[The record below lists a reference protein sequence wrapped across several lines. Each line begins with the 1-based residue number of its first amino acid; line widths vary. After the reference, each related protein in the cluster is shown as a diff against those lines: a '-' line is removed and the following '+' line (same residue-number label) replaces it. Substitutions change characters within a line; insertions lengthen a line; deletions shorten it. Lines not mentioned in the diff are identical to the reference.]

1 MIKIL
6 KLVENFIL
14 YAILFLIPLMV
25 LPIFPSAYITPKLMI
40 LTWGLGII
48 LILKSIR
55 IIAKGNLSFSTSTFD
70 LPVLLL
76 GLAFVLSMFTHTKT
90 LLDSVLFPGTATLI
104 LGSIVLYFAINQLG
118 DAKKNAK
125 FPIIISGVIV
135 SFISL
140 LTISGTLSKLAFLPD
155 FVKSANFSPLEGT
168 LPTMIFLVVLLLL
181 TIPSAVKEKD
191 MGQKVLFGISSALL
205 VFGAIISVYFSI
217 PTANKVSQY
226 PNLVT
231 SWVVAADSIKENPFF
246 GAGPG
251 NYLIS
256 FNRFRPLAFN
266 QGDNWNLRY
275 NSSGSF
281 YLTLLTEAGFIGLAA
296 LILIVIRYAYL
307 VKDRKF
313 TPEKMALGAMLV
325 LLLVLPASTGVIVLL
340 FALLAMASKSRENG
354 LDLVSESHSKAVS
367 RIPIFL
373 VTIPVFLFVPV
384 FFFFSGKLLTGE
396 YVYRRALAAI
406 VTNDGR
412 GAYELLQKAIIL
424 SPYIDRYR
432 NTYAQVNLALANSI
446 ASQENLTDDQKNTVS
461 QLIQQAIAQGKVAV
475 TLSPLKAGNWEVLS
489 SIYKNVIPLAKGADQ
504 FALQTMAQAIA
515 LDPINSNYRINLGGI
530 YYQLKNYDAAIDTF
544 KLAVATKPNLAN
556 ARYNLAIAYREK
568 GDIERAIIEM
578 NNVLSLI
585 DKDSKDYELAQKELE
600 NLESKRPAKTAA
612 DGESLNAP
620 SQVEESQ
627 TQIELPQDANP
638 PAPQITPTP
647 SPSATPTPD
656 TP

>member
-1 MIKIL
+1 MLKAL

-14 YAILFLIPLMV
+14 YAILFLIPLIV
-25 LPIFPSAYITPKLMI
+25 LPLFPSAYITPKLLI

-55 IIAKGNLSFSTSTFD
+55 IIAKGSLSFSTSSFD
-70 LPVLLL
+70 LPVLLF
-76 GLAFVLSMFTHTKT
+76 GLAFVLSMFTHSKT
-90 LLDSVLFPGTATLI
+90 LLDSVFFPGTATLV
-104 LGSIVLYFAINQLG
+104 LGSVVLYFAINQLG

-125 FPIIISGVIV
+125 FPIIVSGVIV
-135 SFISL
+135 SFLSL
-140 LTISGTLSKLAFLPD
+140 LTVSGAMSKVTSLPD
-155 FVKSANFSPLEGT
+155 FMKSANFSTLEGT
-168 LPTMIFLVVLLLL
+168 LPTMIFLAVLLLL
-181 TIPSAVKEKD
+181 SIPSAVKEKD
-191 MGQKVLFGISSALL
+191 MGLKVLFGISSALL
-205 VFGAIISVYFSI
+205 VFGAVISVYFSI
-217 PTANKVSQY
+217 PTSSKVSQY

-246 GAGPG
+246 GSGPG

-266 QGDNWNLRY
+266 SGDNWNIRY

-281 YLTLLTEAGFIGLAA
+281 YLTLLTETGLIGVAA
-296 LILIVIRYAYL
+296 ILLIIIRYLYL
-307 VKDRKF
+307 IRDKKF
-313 TPEKMALGAMLV
+313 TPEKMALGAMLI
-325 LLLVLPASTGVIVLL
+325 LLLFLPASTGVVVLL
-340 FALLAMASKSRENG
+340 FALLAMASKSRDNS

-373 VTIPVFLFVPV
+373 VTIPVFLFVTV
-384 FFFFSGKLLTGE
+384 FFFFSGKMLTGE
-396 YVYRRALAAI
+396 YVYRRALSAI
-406 VTNDGR
+406 VANDGR

-424 SPYIDRYR
+424 NPYVDRYR
-432 NTYAQVNLALANSI
+432 NTYSQVNLALANSI
-446 ASQENLTDDQKNTVS
+446 ASQQDLTDDQKNTVS
-461 QLIQQAIAQGKVAV
+461 QLIQQSIAQGKVAV
-475 TLSPLKAGNWEVLS
+475 TLSPLKAANWEVLS
-489 SIYKNVIPLAKGADQ
+489 SIYKNIIPLAKGADQ

-515 LDPINSNYRINLGGI
+515 LDPINSNYRIALGGI

-556 ARYNLAIAYREK
+556 ARYNLAIAYREN
-568 GDIERAIIEM
+568 GEIEKAIVEM
-578 NNVLSLI
+578 NNVLSLV

-600 NLESKRPAKTAA
+600 NLESQRPVKTEA

-627 TQIELPQDANP
+627 TQIDLPEDATP
-638 PAPQITPTP
+638 PEPEITP
-647 SPSATPTPD
+647 SPSPTATPTPD